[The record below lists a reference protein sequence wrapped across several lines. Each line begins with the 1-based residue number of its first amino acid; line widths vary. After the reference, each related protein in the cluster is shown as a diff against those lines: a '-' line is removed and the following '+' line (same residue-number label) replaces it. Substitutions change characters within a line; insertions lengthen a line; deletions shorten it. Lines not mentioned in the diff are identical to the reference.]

1 VRSAKTRLRAWT
13 NWFLTERRR
22 LRLAWRTPAVPVI
35 LSAVTQWDASV
46 VGWADVQLTLAFNH
60 GPWPVA
66 TLDVFCI
73 IDGGEEGPVGT
84 VASTATSFTHGSVAQ
99 GESSLS
105 YRARYRNGGVIGPVS
120 AWFPYDISLP

>member
-1 VRSAKTRLRAWT
+1 VRSATSKLRAWT
-13 NWFLTERRR
+13 SWFLAERRR
-22 LRLAWRTPAVPVI
+22 TRLAWRTPAVPVI

-66 TLDVFCI
+66 TLEVFCI

-84 VASTATSFTHGSVAQ
+84 VVSTATAFTHGSVAQ
-99 GESSLS
+99 GESSLT

-120 AWFPYDISLP
+120 AWFAHELALP